1 MLSVSQCLCGER
13 RVSMLIPG
21 FATTEGTA
29 RLRDRFT
36 ARLPGHFR
44 SAQGLW
50 ISSIGIGTYLG
61 EPSDDQDARYR
72 EAIRR
77 AVSLGVNVI
86 DSAINYRHQRSERA
100 IAQALAALISS
111 GEVRRDEIVLASK
124 GGFLSFDEEEPADP
138 STYFQEKFLG
148 PGIIRME
155 EVVAGCH
162 VMSPKYL
169 ENQIDASRR
178 NLGLETIDIY
188 YVHNPETQLS
198 QVGREE
204 FFRRLRAAF
213 AALEKAV
220 SAGKI
225 RMYGTATWN
234 AYRVTPTS
242 AEALSLTDVLRVA
255 EEVGGKDHSFR
266 AIQLP
271 FNLAMPE
278 AAVANTQQAALKQ
291 DPPLQVARSHGL
303 LVFASAPLLQGQLT
317 QGLPLELRNWFPR
330 MQTDAQRAIQ
340 FVRSTP
346 GITSALVGMSNLDH
360 VRENLGTAL
369 AEPMTLEQFR
379 AILQGT

>member
-1 MLSVSQCLCGER
+1 
-13 RVSMLIPG
+13 MLIPG
-21 FATTEGTA
+21 FATPEGTA
-29 RLRDRFT
+29 RFRDRFR
-36 ARLPGHFR
+36 AHLPGHFR
-44 SAQGLW
+44 ATQGLW

-61 EPSDDQDARYR
+61 EPSAEQDSRYR

-77 AVSLGVNVI
+77 AVSLGVNII
-86 DSAINYRHQRSERA
+86 DSAINYRYQRSERA
-100 IAQALAALISS
+100 VARALETLISG
-111 GEVRRDEIVLASK
+111 GEIQRDEIVVASK
-124 GGFLSFDEEEPADP
+124 GGFLTFDENEPADP
-138 STYFQEKFLG
+138 SAYFQENFLDL
-148 PGIIRME
+148 GIMRME

-162 VMSPKYL
+162 VISPKYL

-188 YVHNPETQLS
+188 HIHNPETQLS

-220 SAGKI
+220 AEGKI
-225 RMYGTATWN
+225 RIYGTATWN
-234 AYRVTPTS
+234 AYRATPTS

-255 EEVGGKDHSFR
+255 EEVGGKDHHFR

-278 AAVANTQQAALKQ
+278 AAVANSEPAGRK
-291 DPPLQVARSHGL
+291 PGPLLQIARAHGL
-303 LVFASAPLLQGQLT
+303 LVFASAPLLEGQLT
-317 QGLPLELRNWFPR
+317 QGLPPELRNWFPG

-346 GITSALVGMSNLDH
+346 GITSALVGMSNLEH
-360 VRENLGTAL
+360 VRENLGTAT

>member
-1 MLSVSQCLCGER
+1 
-13 RVSMLIPG
+13 MLIPG
-21 FATTEGTA
+21 FATSEGTA
-29 RLRDRFT
+29 RFRERFA
-36 ARLPGHFR
+36 ARLPGHIR
-44 SAQGLW
+44 QAQELW

-61 EPSDDQDARYR
+61 DPTADYDARYR
-72 EAIRR
+72 AAIRR
-77 AVSLGVNVI
+77 AVSLGVNVV

-100 IAQALAALISS
+100 VAQALADSISA
-111 GEVRRDEIVLASK
+111 GEIQRDELVVASK
-124 GGFLSFDEEEPADP
+124 AGFLTFDAEEPPDP
-138 STYFQEKFLG
+138 SAYFQEKLLD

-169 ENQIDASRR
+169 ENQIDTSRR
-178 NLGLETIDIY
+178 NLGLQTLDIY

-198 QVGREE
+198 QVGRDE

-220 SAGKI
+220 ADGKI

-234 AYRVTPTS
+234 AFRVSPTS

-255 EEVGGKDHSFR
+255 EEVGGKDHRFR

-271 FNLAMPE
+271 FNLGMPE
-278 AAVANTQQAALKQ
+278 AAVAGTQQAGSKLV
-291 DPPLQVARSHGL
+291 PVLQIARAHGL
-303 LVFASAPLLQGQLT
+303 MVFASASLLEGQLT
-317 QGLPLELRNWFPR
+317 EGLPDQFRNWFPR

-346 GITSALVGMSNLDH
+346 GITCALVGMSNLEH
-360 VRENLGTAL
+360 VQENLGTAL
-369 AEPMTLEQFR
+369 AAPMSLEQLR

>member
-1 MLSVSQCLCGER
+1 
-13 RVSMLIPG
+13 MLIPG
-21 FATTEGTA
+21 FATAEGTT
-29 RLRDRFT
+29 RFRDRFA
-36 ARLPGHFR
+36 ARLPGHIR
-44 SAQGLW
+44 EAQGLW

-61 EPSDDQDARYR
+61 EPTAEYDARYR
-72 EAIRR
+72 EAITR
-77 AVSLGVNVI
+77 AVPMGVNVI

-100 IAQALAALISS
+100 IGQALAALISS
-111 GEVRRDEIVLASK
+111 GEVQRDELVLATK
-124 GGFLSFDEEEPADP
+124 GGFLSFDGKEPPDP
-138 STYFQEKFLG
+138 SAYFQEKLLD

-155 EVVAGCH
+155 EVVADCH
-162 VMSPKYL
+162 VISPKYL

-178 NLGLETIDIY
+178 NLGLETLDIY

-198 QVGREE
+198 QVSREE

-220 SAGKI
+220 AEGKI

-234 AYRVTPTS
+234 AYRVSPTS

-255 EEVGGKDHSFR
+255 EEVGGKDHRFR

-278 AAVANTQQAALKQ
+278 AAVASTQQAGRNLG
-291 DPPLQVARSHGL
+291 PLLQVARAHGL
-303 LVFASAPLLQGQLT
+303 MVFASASLLQGQLT
-317 QGLPLELRNWFPR
+317 HGLPPKFRSWFPR

-346 GITSALVGMSNLDH
+346 GVTCALVGMSNLEH
-360 VRENLGTAL
+360 VQENLGTAST
-369 AEPMTLEQFR
+369 APMTLEQFR
-379 AILQGT
+379 AILQAT

>member
-1 MLSVSQCLCGER
+1 
-13 RVSMLIPG
+13 MLIPG
-21 FATTEGTA
+21 FATAEGTA
-29 RLRDRFT
+29 RFRDRFA
-36 ARLPGHFR
+36 ARLPGHIR
-44 SAQGLW
+44 EAQGLW

-61 EPSDDQDARYR
+61 EPTAEHDARYR
-72 EAIRR
+72 EAITR
-77 AVSLGVNVI
+77 AVSLGVNLI

-100 IAQALAALISS
+100 ISQALAALISS
-111 GEVRRDEIVLASK
+111 GEIQRDELVLASK
-124 GGFLSFDEEEPADP
+124 GGFLTFDGEEPPDP
-138 STYFQEKFLG
+138 SAYFQEKLLD

-162 VMSPKYL
+162 VISPKFL
-169 ENQIDASRR
+169 ENQIDVSRR
-178 NLGLETIDIY
+178 NLGLETLDIY

-220 SAGKI
+220 AEGKI

-234 AYRVTPTS
+234 AYRASPTS

-255 EEVGGKDHSFR
+255 EEVGGKEHRFR
-266 AIQLP
+266 ALQLP

-278 AAVANTQQAALKQ
+278 AAVASTQQAGQKLG
-291 DPPLQVARSHGL
+291 PLLQVARAHGL
-303 LVFASAPLLQGQLT
+303 MVFASASLLQGQLT
-317 QGLPLELRNWFPR
+317 QGLPPKFRSWFPR

-346 GITSALVGMSNLDH
+346 GITSALVGMSNLEH
-360 VRENLGTAL
+360 VQENLGTAL
-369 AEPMTLEQFR
+369 EAPMTLEQFR